1 MGSINYLTMPRSMI
15 CYTSQDNIPFRNV
28 IKLPI
33 KPNKRVS
40 NNNNYNY
47 SYNNDNRSNKTI
59 KIKIKTFFF
68 LKNLGYP
75 NILKQSLHKISK

>member
-47 SYNNDNRSNKTI
+47 NNDNRSNKTI
-59 KIKIKTFFF
+59 KIKIKAFFF
-68 LKNLGYP
+68 LKDLGYP
-75 NILKQSLHKISK
+75 NILKQSLHKISQ

>member
-15 CYTSQDNIPFRNV
+15 CYISQDNIRFRNV

-40 NNNNYNY
+40 NNNNYN
-47 SYNNDNRSNKTI
+47 YNNDNRSNKTI

-75 NILKQSLHKISK
+75 NILKQSLHKISQ

>member
-1 MGSINYLTMPRSMI
+1 MPRSMI

-47 SYNNDNRSNKTI
+47 KNDNRSNKTI
-59 KIKIKTFFF
+59 KIKIKAFFF
-68 LKNLGYP
+68 LKDLGYP
-75 NILKQSLHKISK
+75 NILK

>member
-15 CYTSQDNIPFRNV
+15 CYTSQDHIPFRND

-47 SYNNDNRSNKTI
+47 NNDNRSNKT
-59 KIKIKTFFF
+59 IKIKTFFF

-75 NILKQSLHKISK
+75 NILKQSLHKISQ